1 MSSQRRIGIWDRTSL
16 SQSFL
21 WAAAWSPC
29 WYGPSGKAERTF
41 LKNFTGISAVAP
53 LMAKEVAPREATA
66 LEKAKPV
73 ELQKPSR
80 SPLNRA
86 DGVVARGGRGLGGKP
101 ASVAGEP
108 EGCPCSPGAL
118 QAPFTRRG
126 GHAEATTAPPASKG
140 CYPENTRAS
149 CHGSSLVS
157 SAPHPPHPHP
167 LDLPNTS

>member
-1 MSSQRRIGIWDRTSL
+1 MGQDVPESELPVGCGLEPLLVRPVGKGRKDFPQEFHRH
-16 SQSFL
+16 F
-21 WAAAWSPC
+21 
-29 WYGPSGKAERTF
+29 SGC
-41 LKNFTGISAVAP
+41 FTNGKGGGALRGHS
-53 LMAKEVAPREATA
+53 